1 MRQWC
6 SPLVAGIMQRM
17 HGMRDLDTLDLQG
30 LAPEALAALAAQ
42 MLGHIRLQGE
52 QLALKDQ
59 ALQTKTTALQ
69 AKTAEIER
77 KDREIAWRDAKLEK
91 VNFELARL
99 KRWKFGARTEA
110 MTADQ
115 RRLFEDTLAEDEA
128 SLRAQLA
135 ALQAGLPET
144 PKPPKAPRTKPRRQ
158 PLPEHLERVEHRHEP
173 EDTAC
178 PTPACGQPMQRV
190 GEDVSEK
197 LDIIP
202 AKFFVH
208 RHIYGKWACRCCSQ
222 RGEGRL
228 HQEPAEPDVVDG
240 GIPAS
245 GLVAHTLISRFV
257 DHLPYYR
264 IEDVHARAG
273 VHTPRSTLSSW
284 GGAGGAA
291 LEPLG
296 DALQRFVL
304 GAPVL
309 HVDETT
315 VPLLDPGRGKTKTA
329 YIWAYARGE
338 FDAQQAVVY
347 EFCTGRGAQFPLAF
361 LGGQGPP
368 QARPAWAGTLVRD
381 QYAGYD
387 AVLDARVFPGRT
399 AAGCVAHARRKFEEL
414 TKPGAGASAVALEA
428 MQRLARVYHVE
439 AHLKGMTAEDR
450 LDGRQRL
457 SRPLWEELHTW
468 LRLERSRVP
477 DGSRIAQAIDYSLN
491 HWPALTRHLHDG
503 AVPIDNNLI
512 ERQIKPWKLGA
523 KNWLFIGSE
532 LAGQRAAVVMS
543 LVQSAKL
550 NGLEPW
556 AYLRDV
562 LARIHSHPSQRID
575 ELLPHRWR
583 PA

>member
-1 MRQWC
+1 
-6 SPLVAGIMQRM
+6 MQRM
-17 HGMRDLDTLDLQG
+17 LGMRDLKPQDLHG
-30 LAPEALAALAAQ
+30 LTPDVVVALAAQ
-42 MLGHIRLQGE
+42 MLEHIASQAQ
-52 QLALKDQ
+52 QLDLKDQ
-59 ALQTKTTALQ
+59 QIQRQT
-69 AKTAEIER
+69 R
-77 KDREIAWRDAKLEK
+77 DIAWRDAKLEK
-91 VNFELARL
+91 INFELARL

-110 MTADQ
+110 MTAEQ
-115 RRLFEDTLAEDEA
+115 RLLFQDTLAEDEA

-144 PKPPKAPRTKPRRQ
+144 PKAPKAPRATPRRQ
-158 PLPEHLERVEHRHEP
+158 PLPEHLQRVAHHHEP

-178 PTPACGQPMQRV
+178 PTPECGRPMVRI
-190 GEDVSEK
+190 GEDISEK

-208 RHIYGKWACRCCSQ
+208 RHIYGKWACRCCQS
-222 RGEGRL
+222 L
-228 HQEPAEPDVVDG
+228 HQVPAEPDVVDG

-264 IEDVHARAG
+264 LEDINARSG

-291 LEPLG
+291 LEPLY
-296 DALQRFVL
+296 DAHKRFIL
-304 GAPVL
+304 SAPVL
-309 HVDETT
+309 HGDETP
-315 VPLLDPGRGKTKTA
+315 VPLLDPGKGKTAKA

-338 FDAQQAVVY
+338 LDPHQGVIY
-347 EFCTGRGAQFPLAF
+347 EFCTGRGAHFPLAF

-368 QARPAWAGTLVRD
+368 YAEAAWQGTLVCD
-381 QYAGYD
+381 QYAGYN
-387 AVLDARVFPGRT
+387 AVLDARAFPHRR

-414 TKPGAGASAVALEA
+414 TKPGAGASPVALDA
-428 MQRLARVYHVE
+428 LQRLARIYHVE
-439 AHLKGMTAEDR
+439 GHFTGLTPEQR
-450 LDGRQRL
+450 LEGRQRL
-457 SRPLWEELHTW
+457 SRPLWDELQVW
-468 LRLERSRVP
+468 LKLERSQVG

-491 HWPALTRHLHDG
+491 HWQVLTRHLEHG
-503 AVPIDNNLI
+503 AVPMDNNLI

-550 NGLEPW
+550 NGLDPW

-562 LARIHSHPSQRID
+562 LARIHSHPSNSID